1 MKNLTAYIT
10 LDNPDNIKPIYRII
24 KKTGIK
30 NTLTLADGLDS
41 QILNSADII
50 ITDNTNLTNICSIYS
65 DINKDSGTFLPLLL
79 VTNDNSPDDGHD
91 CITDVIHEP
100 VSEPEWIS
108 RIKTYLKIRQ
118 DELRRKRTA
127 DYINLFNSLFIN
139 YKSPAHIVNGNMEI
153 VAINNSLLKLLKK
166 NIEEVRG
173 KKCYDIFYGGEKE
186 CDGCIVKE
194 AIEKKTIVTG
204 MESHTFVDGV
214 EKYFEKRA
222 CPLFDNDNNI
232 EYVIVSANEIT
243 DKKQK
248 QIALEKSEE
257 MYRSFIEKN
266 IDPVILINKQG
277 VIKYVNQQV
286 EQFGYSADEVLGTS
300 ILNFLPEKD
309 HKRAFDSLKEVLY
322 NKEKAVFEG
331 DIIHKDGS
339 LIHTQINGTL
349 ITYNGEEVDLA
360 TVRNINKLKETE
372 DNLRK
377 NSETLNN
384 IFNNSVVAIYVQ
396 ERNGT
401 FIDVNK
407 AAVKLY
413 GFKSKSDLIGKNP
426 SLVSDESKNDIS
438 KISEYMEMAFAGEP
452 QSFVFWGK
460 KVDGTSFPKLVTIEK
475 GSYFGRD
482 VIFAYAFDISE
493 LTQVQDK
500 YRTIFQ
506 TSPDAIAI
514 NKMDT
519 TFVEVNSSF
528 LNMFSLTQ
536 EKVIG
541 RTTKQVGLIVS
552 KEDIQNL
559 VSDLKEKGFSH
570 NLDFTINMENKKV
583 FHTLMSTQKIEI
595 NGEPH
600 FISIIKDITTLKE
613 TEKAF
618 REKDEHYK
626 AIVDNIDNGIYIYDG
641 KKLNFVNE
649 RLCEIVGYS
658 MEEMFQND
666 VWSFFH
672 QDDKARIKQNAY
684 ARLSGKEISKNF
696 TARIICKDGTIKSA
710 EFAAKKIIYHGK
722 PAIMG
727 IVRDITDRLEAEKK
741 LIRARDRAEESNRL
755 KSAFLNNMN
764 HELRTPMNA
773 IMGFSELMDKTDCDQ
788 KEQFASIIRSSA
800 KQLLTLMDDVL
811 YLSRLQSEKLPIKN
825 TYFSPYKVITD
836 IVDML
841 NVAKENEN
849 VEIIPGNP
857 DNLADLTIYADM
869 AKIRQVLTNL
879 ASNAI
884 KHTFEGSVE
893 IGFFIEEEKKEI
905 EFYVKDTGIGI
916 PEDEQDKI
924 FETFYRGRQATSAAI
939 RGTGLGLSIAKQLT
953 EQIGGTI
960 GLTSDLGRGSYF
972 HINLPLRGQ
981 KSSPKEKPQQ
991 PSTKMLKGLE
1001 NISVLI
1007 AEDDPN
1013 NYLLFEILLKKSV
1026 KVLDHAW
1033 NGKDAVDM
1041 VDKNRYDI
1049 VFMDIK
1055 MPIMNGIEATKI
1067 IKQKYPDLPII
1078 AQTAYTSPDEKRNIL
1093 NSGCSDY
1100 LAKPIK
1106 KSKLM
1111 NIIKKYI

>member
-1 MKNLTAYIT
+1 MKNPIAYISI
-10 LDNPDNIKPIYRII
+10 DNQDIIKPIYRIL
-24 KKTGIK
+24 KKAGIN
-30 NTLTLADGLDS
+30 NTLTIADGLDN
-41 QILNSADII
+41 QTLNSVDII
-50 ITDNTNLTNICSIYS
+50 ITDKTKLTNICSITC
-65 DINKDSGTFLPLLL
+65 DIKKDSGIFLPLLL
-79 VTNDNSPDDGHD
+79 IAKNHSSDDYHD

-100 VSEPEWIS
+100 ILESEWIS
-108 RIKTYLKIRQ
+108 RIKTYLKIRK
-118 DELRRKRTA
+118 DELQREKITG
-127 DYINLFNSLFIN
+127 YTNIFYSLYMN
-139 YKSPAHIVNGNMEI
+139 CKSPAHMVNSNMEI
-153 VAINNSLLKLLKK
+153 VAVNNSLLKLLAKS
-166 NIEEVRG
+166 IDEVRG
-173 KKCYDIFYGGEKE
+173 KKCYDIFFGGEKK
-186 CDGCIVKE
+186 CDDCIVKK
-194 AIEKKTIVTG
+194 AIEKKTIFTG
-204 MESHTFVDGV
+204 IEPHSFVDGV
-214 EKYFEKRA
+214 IKYFEKSA
-222 CPLFDNDNNI
+222 CPLFDDDNNV

-243 DKKQK
+243 DKKRK
-248 QIALEKSEE
+248 QNALEKNEE
-257 MYRSFIEKN
+257 MYRIFIEKN

-277 VIKYVNQQV
+277 IIKYANRQV
-286 EQFGYSADEVLGTS
+286 VQFGYSVESMLGTS
-300 ILNFLPEKD
+300 ILGYLNETD
-309 HKRAFDSLKEVLY
+309 HNKAFDSLNAVFD
-322 NKEKAVFEG
+322 NKENIVYEG
-331 DIIHKDGS
+331 EVIHKDGS
-339 LIHTQINGTL
+339 LIHTLINGTL

-384 IFNNSVVAIYVQ
+384 IFNNSVIAIYVQ

-407 AAVKLY
+407 AAVTLY

-426 SLVSDESKNDIS
+426 LLVSDESKNDIT
-438 KISEYMEMAFAGEP
+438 KISEYMELAFAGEP

-482 VIFAYAFDISE
+482 VIFAYAVDISE

-500 YRTIFQ
+500 YRSIFQ

-514 NKMDT
+514 NKMDSS
-519 TFVEVNSSF
+519 FVEVNNTF
-528 LNMFSLTQ
+528 LKMFSLTH

-541 RTTKQVGLIVS
+541 HTTKQVGLIVS
-552 KEDIQNL
+552 REDINNL

-570 NLDFTINMENKKV
+570 NLDFTINSTDKKV
-583 FHTLMSTQKIEI
+583 FRTLMSTQKIDI
-595 NGEPH
+595 NGETH

-641 KKLNFVNE
+641 KKLIFANE

-666 VWSFFH
+666 VWSYFH
-672 QDDKARIKQNAY
+672 KDDQARIKQNGY
-684 ARLSGKEISKNF
+684 ARLSGKEIPEDF

-727 IVRDITDRLEAEKK
+727 IVRDITRRLETEQK
-741 LIRARDRAEESNRL
+741 LIRAKDRAEESNRL

-773 IMGFSELMDKTDCDQ
+773 IMGFSELLDKADCDQ

-825 TYFSPYKVITD
+825 TYFSPYKIITD
-836 IVDML
+836 IVDMF

-849 VEIIPGNP
+849 IEIIPGNP
-857 DNLADLTIYADM
+857 DDLADLTIYADM

-884 KHTFEGSVE
+884 KHTFEGVVE
-893 IGFFIEEEKKEI
+893 IGFFIEEKEI

-916 PEDEQDKI
+916 PEDEQAKI
-924 FETFYRGRQATSAAI
+924 FETFYRGRQSTSAAI

-953 EQIGGTI
+953 EQIGGI
-960 GLTSDLGRGSYF
+960 ISLTSDLGRGSYF

-981 KSSPKEKPQQ
+981 KSSHKEKPL
-991 PSTKMLKGLE
+991 PPGEKKLKELK

-1007 AEDDPN
+1007 AEDDPS
-1013 NYLLFEILLKKSV
+1013 NYLLFEILLKKKV
-1026 KVLDHAW
+1026 KILDHAW

-1041 VDKNRYDI
+1041 VDKNEYDI

-1055 MPIMNGIEATKI
+1055 MPIMDGIKATKI
-1067 IKQKYPDLPII
+1067 IKQKYPELHII
-1078 AQTAYTSPDEKRNIL
+1078 AQTAFTSPDEKKNII

-1106 KSKLM
+1106 KSELM
-1111 NIIKKYI
+1111 SVIQKYI